1 MVLPNSRIIIIVL
14 AAALVSACERL
25 APEPERALNDFA
37 AAVNERRCSDAIE
50 FLSARTRYSLEKI
63 REKPDREHNPIPL
76 EEYYCSKF
84 TFEDCK
90 LREMSLREADAESA
104 TVSMPCGR
112 TQDSFLPG
120 FPSMFL
126 KYEPRDW
133 NLVREDGRWRIV
145 LPFVIKIVE
154 VREREDQMREKALR
168 EQEEYRNRRKLK
180 EESPD
185 R

>member
-1 MVLPNSRIIIIVL
+1 M
-14 AAALVSACERL
+14 ALVSACERR
-25 APEPERALNDFA
+25 AEPERALSDFA
-37 AAVNERRCSDAIE
+37 AAVNERRCSDAID
-50 FLSARTRYSLEKI
+50 FLSARTRYSLDRL
-63 REKPDREHNPIPL
+63 REKPQRDHNPVPL

-90 LREMSLREADAESA
+90 LGEMSLKNVDAEIA

-133 NLVREDGRWRIV
+133 DLVREDGRWRIV
-145 LPFVIKIVE
+145 LPLVIKIVE
-154 VREREDQMREKALR
+154 VREREDQLR
-168 EQEEYRNRRKLK
+168 EQALRDQQERLNRRKLK
-180 EESPD
+180 EGSTD

>member
-1 MVLPNSRIIIIVL
+1 MVLSNSRIIIIAL
-14 AAALVSACERL
+14 AAALASACERR

-37 AAVNERRCSDAIE
+37 SAVNERRCSDAIE
-50 FLSARTRYSLEKI
+50 FLSARTRYSLERL
-63 REKPDREHNPIPL
+63 REKPDREHNPVPL

-90 LREMSLREADAESA
+90 LREMALKEAEDESA

-133 NLVREDGRWRIV
+133 NLVREDDRWRIV

-154 VREREDQMREKALR
+154 VREREDQLRERALR
-168 EQEEYRNRRKLK
+168 EQEEFLKRRKLK
-180 EESPD
+180 EESTD

>member
-1 MVLPNSRIIIIVL
+1 MVLSKSQIIIIALV
-14 AAALVSACERL
+14 AALVSGCEQR
-25 APEPERALNDFA
+25 AEPEIALSDFA

-50 FLSARTRYSLEKI
+50 FLSARTRYSLDRL
-63 REKPDREHNPIPL
+63 REKPQRTYDAVPL

-90 LREMSLREADAESA
+90 LGKMSVKNIDAETA

-133 NLVREDGRWRIV
+133 DLVREDGRWRIV
-145 LPFVIKIVE
+145 VPSAIRVVE
-154 VREREDQMREKALR
+154 VREKEDRLR
-168 EQEEYRNRRKLK
+168 EQALRDREEHLKRSKLT
-180 EESPD
+180 EASPD

>member
-1 MVLPNSRIIIIVL
+1 MVLPNSRIIITVL
-14 AAALVSACERL
+14 AAALVSACGQRT
-25 APEPERALNDFA
+25 EPERAVTDFA
-37 AAVNERRCSDAIE
+37 AAVNERRCGDAIE
-50 FLSARTRYSLEKI
+50 FLSERTRYSLDRL
-63 REKPDREHNPIPL
+63 REKPQRPHSSVPL

-90 LREMSLREADAESA
+90 LSEMSLKNMDADIA

-133 NLVREDGRWRIV
+133 DLVREEGRWQIV

-154 VREREDQMREKALR
+154 VREKEDQLREKALR
-168 EQEEYRNRRKLK
+168 EREEHLKRRKL
-180 EESPD
+180 EEASSD

>member
-1 MVLPNSRIIIIVL
+1 MTLPKIPIIIIAL
-14 AAALVSACERL
+14 AVVTVTSCARRT
-25 APEPERALNDFA
+25 EPETALSEIA
-37 AAVNERRCSDAIE
+37 AAVNERRCGDAVE
-50 FLSARTRYSLEKI
+50 FLSERTRYSLDKL
-63 REKPDREHNPIPL
+63 RETPQRPHESIPL

-90 LREMSLREADAESA
+90 LREMSLKNSETASA
-104 TVSMPCGR
+104 TVTMPCGR

-133 NLVREDGRWRIV
+133 DLVREDGRWRIV
-145 LPFVIKIVE
+145 LPTVIRIVD
-154 VREREDQMREKALR
+154 VRERENEMRERALR
-168 EQEEYRNRRKLK
+168 QREEYLKRRSQ
-180 EESPD
+180 EGSPD

>member
-1 MVLPNSRIIIIVL
+1 MVHPKSLIILIVL
-14 AAALVSACERL
+14 AAAVLSACERRT
-25 APEPERALNDFA
+25 EPETALSDFA

-50 FLSARTRYSLEKI
+50 FLSARTRYSLDSL
-63 REKPDREHNPIPL
+63 REKPQRPHEPIPL
-76 EEYYCSKF
+76 EEYYCSQF

-90 LREMSLREADAESA
+90 LGEMSLKKADAEIA

-120 FPSMFL
+120 FSSMFL

-133 NLVREDGRWRIV
+133 DLVREDDRWRIV
-145 LPFVIKIVE
+145 LPFVIKVVE
-154 VREREDQMREKALR
+154 LREREDEMRERALR
-168 EQEEYRNRRKLK
+168 EREEHLKRRKL
-180 EESPD
+180 EEGSPD

>member
-1 MVLPNSRIIIIVL
+1 MQMVLPISRIIVIAL
-14 AAALVSACERL
+14 AAALMSACER
-25 APEPERALNDFA
+25 PSEPESALTDFA

-50 FLSARTRYSLEKI
+50 LLSARTRYSLD
-63 REKPDREHNPIPL
+63 RLLEKPHRDHNPIPL

-90 LREMSLREADAESA
+90 LREMSIRKADAESA

-133 NLVREDGRWRIV
+133 DLVREEGRWRIV

-154 VREREDQMREKALR
+154 VREKEDQLIEKVLRDREEHLK
-168 EQEEYRNRRKLK
+168 RRKLK
-180 EESPD
+180 E
-185 R
+185 